1 MIKPVAT
8 TSLPVAPPPPLSAA
22 TVDGRT
28 LRELLSVT
36 RDELA
41 ACLNSDTLVA
51 AARDNEKK
59 FASWMATTH
68 WPQLTSQIADH
79 LLGFLEENVA
89 TIFLGAWSKYAEL
102 RKAAR
107 ETLDDTKSTV
117 DVALADHDFV
127 WSIRPEI
134 DVLLN
139 GAKVAS
145 IPFTVELACAV
156 TALELSLCKGAINR
170 VNSGKCNCKAQISC
184 ADFPRVWERPLAGV
198 DLPGELRL
206 THPITIVH

>member
-1 MIKPVAT
+1 MTT
-8 TSLPVAPPPPLSAA
+8 TSLPVANPLPLSAA

-36 RDELA
+36 REELA
-41 ACLNSDTLVA
+41 ARLNSDTLVA

-59 FASWMATTH
+59 FASWMASTH
-68 WPQLTSQIADH
+68 WPQLTGQVADH
-79 LLGFLEENVA
+79 LLGFLEENVVTVFA
-89 TIFLGAWSKYAEL
+89 GAWSKYAEL

-117 DVALADHDFV
+117 DVVLADHDFT

-145 IPFTVELACAV
+145 IPFTIESPLAAFAA
-156 TALELSLCKGAINR
+156 TRLELSLCKGAING
-170 VNSGKCNCKAQISC
+170 VSSGKCSCKAQISC
-184 ADFPRVWERPLAGV
+184 ADFPPVWERPLAGV
-198 DLPGELRL
+198 DLPGEMRL
-206 THPITIVH
+206 THPIAIVH

>member
-1 MIKPVAT
+1 MAT
-8 TSLPVAPPPPLSAA
+8 PSLPVAPPLSAVA

-36 RDELA
+36 REELA
-41 ACLNSDTLVA
+41 ARLNSDTLVA
-51 AARDNEKK
+51 AAHDNEQK
-59 FASWMATTH
+59 FASWMASSH
-68 WPQLTSQIADH
+68 WPQLTSQVADH
-79 LLGFLEENVA
+79 LLGFLEENVV
-89 TIFLGAWSKYAEL
+89 TIFAGAWSKYVEL

-107 ETLDDTKSTV
+107 ETLGDTKSTV
-117 DVALADHDFV
+117 DVALADHDFI

-145 IPFTVELACAV
+145 IPFAIELACAV
-156 TALELSLCKGAINR
+156 SALELSLSKGAIKR
-170 VNSGKCNCKAQISC
+170 VSSGKCSCKAQISC
-184 ADFPRVWERPLAGV
+184 ANFPPFWERPLAGI

-206 THPITIVH
+206 THSITIVH

>member
-1 MIKPVAT
+1 MAT
-8 TSLPVAPPPPLSAA
+8 TSLPVAPPLPLPAA

-36 RDELA
+36 REELA
-41 ACLNSDTLVA
+41 AGLSSDTLVA

-59 FASWMATTH
+59 FANWMASTH
-68 WPQLTSQIADH
+68 WPQLTGQVAGH
-79 LLGFLEENVA
+79 LLGFLEENVV
-89 TIFLGAWSKYAEL
+89 TIFAGVWSKYAEL
-102 RKAAR
+102 RKAAH
-107 ETLDDTKSTV
+107 ETLNDTKSTI
-117 DVALADHDFV
+117 DVALADHDFI

-145 IPFTVELACAV
+145 IPFAIELACAISV
-156 TALELSLCKGAINR
+156 LELSLCKGAIDR
-170 VNSGKCNCKAQISC
+170 VSSGKCNCKAQISC
-184 ADFPRVWERPLAGV
+184 ADFPPFWERSLAGV